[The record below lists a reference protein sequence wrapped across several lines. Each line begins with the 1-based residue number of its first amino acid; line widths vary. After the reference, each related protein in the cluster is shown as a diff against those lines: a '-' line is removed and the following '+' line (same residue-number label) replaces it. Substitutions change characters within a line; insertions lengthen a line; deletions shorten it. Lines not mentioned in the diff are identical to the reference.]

1 MGTLCPFNIFIIIFT
16 VILPHL
22 GTKQIISPCPIM
34 QCDFWHTP
42 VYLCTSMAKI
52 SRGLG
57 LVDPDCTAV
66 SYTGFWQLS
75 AMLYVCITQRA
86 NQARPTE
93 AVEARRAIKKKK
105 KQVWP
110 QLQKQEAIHLR
121 PQGEQDAEL
130 LIAKPKPAH
139 KNSRKMDSVQKPRRG
154 LLKCATSKL
163 FR

>member
-1 MGTLCPFNIFIIIFT
+1 
-16 VILPHL
+16 
-22 GTKQIISPCPIM
+22 
-34 QCDFWHTP
+34 
-42 VYLCTSMAKI
+42 
-52 SRGLG
+52 
-57 LVDPDCTAV
+57 
-66 SYTGFWQLS
+66 
-75 AMLYVCITQRA
+75 MLYVYIARRA
-86 NQARPTE
+86 NQALPTE
-93 AVEARRAIKKKK
+93 AVEARMTIKKKK
-105 KQVWP
+105 KEAWP